1 MCFLR
6 LYGRKE
12 EHKNLY
18 RERNC
23 RNELFLFYFS
33 GCTVGL
39 DPGKCGNPSL
49 WQELVT
55 FHRSGPTEPSVWLWR
70 VVMYESAG
78 WLLSPSANTLI
89 SRMTSALHYSTAVLC
104 ACWRLGDRLS
114 IKGRRK
120 VQDVLGREA
129 ITHIWGEAF
138 VWDPAK
144 GFDVMVSFSL
154 PFLFLIFCL
163 SSTSLAASPIARG
176 SRVAQS
182 LLVLPQGLH
191 SRLQLSAHI

>member
-1 MCFLR
+1 MNYTFPLSI
-6 LYGRKE
+6 YGRKKE
-12 EHKNLY
+12 SKKLKRGKLQESS
-18 RERNC
+18 
-23 RNELFLFYFS
+23 FLFYFS
-33 GCTVGL
+33 DCSAGL

-49 WQELVT
+49 WQEPVT
-55 FHRSGPTEPSVWLWR
+55 FHRFRPTDPSVWFWR

-89 SRMTSALHYSTAVLC
+89 SRMTSALHYSTALLC
-104 ACWRLGDRLS
+104 ACLRLGDRLR

-120 VQDVLGREA
+120 VQDVLGRKA

-138 VWDPAK
+138 VGDPAE
-144 GFDVMVSFSL
+144 GFDVMVSLSL
-154 PFLFLIFCL
+154 PFL
-163 SSTSLAASPIARG
+163 SSTSLAGSSIARG

-182 LLVLPQGLH
+182 LLALPQGLH